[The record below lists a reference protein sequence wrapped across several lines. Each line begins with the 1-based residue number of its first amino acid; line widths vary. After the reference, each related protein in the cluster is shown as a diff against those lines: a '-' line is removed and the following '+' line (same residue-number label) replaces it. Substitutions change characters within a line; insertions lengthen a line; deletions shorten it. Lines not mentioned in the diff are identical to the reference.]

1 MHGKASKKKIN
12 VKSSTESELVGMGK
26 YVPYN
31 IWFIMFMGAQ
41 GYAIKNNEI
50 YQDNQSAICMEKNG
64 RNSCTGNSRHKHIRY
79 FFVKD
84 RIDKGEMRVEYCPTH
99 LMLAD
104 FFTKPLMGELF
115 RKLRDVIMGYTSI
128 FDLDPTLL
136 QSIKERVGIW
146 VGSDWTWKVLKIL
159 LCAFDFVVHARMKL
173 LLTAYFYKIDI
184 RCKADGD
191 EKIDGISKADKDD
204 WDGGLIKFK

>member
-1 MHGKASKKKIN
+1 
-12 VKSSTESELVGMGK
+12 MGK
-26 YVPYN
+26 YVPYS

-41 GYAIKNNEI
+41 GYAIKKNVI
-50 YQDNQSAICMEKNG
+50 YQDNQSAIRMEKNG
-64 RNSCTGNSRHKHIRY
+64 RNSCTGNSRDIHIRY

-115 RKLRDVIMGYTSI
+115 RKLRDLIMGYTSI

-136 QSIKERVGIW
+136 QSIKERVGI
-146 VGSDWTWKVLKIL
+146 
-159 LCAFDFVVHARMKL
+159 
-173 LLTAYFYKIDI
+173 
-184 RCKADGD
+184 
-191 EKIDGISKADKDD
+191 
-204 WDGGLIKFK
+204 